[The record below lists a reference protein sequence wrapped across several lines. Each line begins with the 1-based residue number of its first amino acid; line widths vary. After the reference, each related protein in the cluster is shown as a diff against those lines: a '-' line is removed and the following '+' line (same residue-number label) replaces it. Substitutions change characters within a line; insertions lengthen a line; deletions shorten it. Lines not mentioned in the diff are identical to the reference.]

1 MLGVLWQLVRI
12 LAMKSIQLSDC
23 PEIYRLLQD
32 GEELSDLQ
40 KMKPENI
47 LIRWMNFH
55 LKKAD
60 QPEITNL
67 GGNLA
72 DSTKLIYVL
81 NQLDPTNCTLDALS
95 ETDDAAR
102 ATKMLASSAAMGV
115 EDCIGPN
122 DLCKGNAKV
131 NSVFVAAIFNC
142 KHGLQELT

>member
-1 MLGVLWQLVRI
+1 
-12 LAMKSIQLSDC
+12 
-23 PEIYRLLQD
+23 
-32 GEELSDLQ
+32 
-40 KMKPENI
+40 
-47 LIRWMNFH
+47 MNFH

-72 DSTKLIYVL
+72 DSKKLIYVL
-81 NQLDPTNCTLDALS
+81 NQLDPTNCTLDALE